1 MDMELSTLECTSMI
15 DLAVEASTLVTENAL
30 QEGTYNL
37 FLRTS
42 TSWFN
47 ATLREMCNLSMCNL
61 SFSVMLVSS
70 IECMVYT
77 SIHFSVVAPICL
89 THLPALQK

>member
-30 QEGTYNL
+30 QEGTYSL

-47 ATLREMCNLSMCNL
+47 ATLREMCNL